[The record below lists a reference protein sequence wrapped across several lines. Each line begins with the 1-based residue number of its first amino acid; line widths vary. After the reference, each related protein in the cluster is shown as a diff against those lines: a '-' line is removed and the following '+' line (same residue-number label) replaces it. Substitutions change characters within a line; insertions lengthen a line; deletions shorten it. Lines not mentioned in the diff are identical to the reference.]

1 MIQINLLPV
10 QEAEKRRSGKQVYI
24 LGSLLMV
31 LQVIVLFTLQGE
43 KENELSEL
51 RTRNAVLKREIEQL
65 RARTNRVNELEQV
78 RVELERQKN
87 VLDNLLASQS
97 GPVLLLASVAEMLTA
112 SDSAVDR
119 ANMRARNWTPTW
131 NPDELWLDAFEDKQ
145 RKIKIEGHA
154 LDQKAVSEFWRRL
167 KNSKHFVDVQLK
179 SSLQT
184 KVAKMKGREMMRF
197 VFEAVALYG
206 ELDVDRY
213 LACTLGPDDI
223 NSKKQKK

>member
-154 LDQKAVSEFWRRL
+154 LDQKAVSEFLRRL

-223 NSKKQKK
+223 NSKNQKK

>member
-51 RTRNAVLKREIEQL
+51 RTRNAVLKREIDQL
-65 RARTNRVNELEQV
+65 RARTNRVNELELV

-167 KNSKHFVDVQLK
+167 KNSKHFVNVQLK
-179 SSLQT
+179 SSSQT
-184 KVAKMKGREMMRF
+184 KVSKMKGREMMRF

-206 ELDVDRY
+206 ELDVNRY

-223 NSKKQKK
+223 NSKKQK

>member
-51 RTRNAVLKREIEQL
+51 RTRNAVLKKEIDQL
-65 RARTNRVNELEQV
+65 RARTNRVNELELV

-154 LDQKAVSEFWRRL
+154 LDQKAVSEFWQRL

-179 SSLQT
+179 SSTQT

-206 ELDVDRY
+206 ELDVNRY

-223 NSKKQKK
+223 NSKKQK

>member
-154 LDQKAVSEFWRRL
+154 LDQKRCPSLAAV
-167 KNSKHFVDVQLK
+167 
-179 SSLQT
+179 
-184 KVAKMKGREMMRF
+184 KGREMMRF